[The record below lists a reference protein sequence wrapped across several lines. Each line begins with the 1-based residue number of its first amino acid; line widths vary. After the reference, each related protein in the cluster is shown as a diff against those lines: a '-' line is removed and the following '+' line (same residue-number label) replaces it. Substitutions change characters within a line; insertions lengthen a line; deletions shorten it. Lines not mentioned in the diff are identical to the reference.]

1 MTWHAA
7 QYGVHTEYIVTNSS
21 SAANQMDSLLIAGL
35 ALIIGLPSC
44 TYCVLCTYHAW
55 SILCMYAHLLNKCN
69 RIAVMPFR
77 IRKWYYRYIFTTE
90 YVAVKSTN
98 LFPRIVWNKNRELS
112 YKSTQN
118 THYLIAS
125 SPHRSSLPLSQIQPH
140 ATTHQS
146 QTHMSQP
153 VHPHVTL
160 CLRYCLTFTDTTDI
174 HTIVLCTHNYPSS
187 RTSAFPFV
195 PYRTIFN
202 PLQSITSISTRH
214 AFPQN
219 RTTHHRFPPPRSQVP
234 RLCEGC
240 PAQTV
245 LKGHAW

>member
-1 MTWHAA
+1 
-7 QYGVHTEYIVTNSS
+7 
-21 SAANQMDSLLIAGL
+21 
-35 ALIIGLPSC
+35 
-44 TYCVLCTYHAW
+44 
-55 SILCMYAHLLNKCN
+55 
-69 RIAVMPFR
+69 MPFR
-77 IRKWYYRYIFTTE
+77 IRKRYYRYIFTTE

-187 RTSAFPFV
+187 RTSALPIISSHTV
-195 PYRTIFN
+195 FN
-202 PLQSITSISTRH
+202 PLQSIILTPTHSLQSTTSILTRH
-214 AFPQN
+214 ASSQN
-219 RTTHHRFPPPRSQVP
+219 RTTHHRFPPPRSQVS
-234 RLCEGC
+234 RLCEAC
-240 PAQTV
+240 PDRVKGSRVVTSGPLSSLVFSIV
-245 LKGHAW
+245 LFSAPGEMFVQLR